1 MAKDNSKMFVGQL
14 SVSVKCAQPSRC
26 AVAWLNP
33 SESYYVQTKKTT
45 RIVNKNHCMQIVITA
60 VYVGEKNK
68 DNATVTDDLGSV

>member
-1 MAKDNSKMFVGQL
+1 M
-14 SVSVKCAQPSRC
+14 
-26 AVAWLNP
+26 
-33 SESYYVQTKKTT
+33 QTKKTT